1 MFFTADLDRWISNL
15 QYLLKRLL
23 LFTGSVKAWVS
34 TTLCP
39 LSGHFQEVDDLLD
52 LNPPPLCVVMVSSWA
67 KYLLLYVIFFLN
79 LIFSYFFPAPS

>member
-52 LNPPPLCVVMVSSWA
+52 LNPTFVCSNG
-67 KYLLLYVIFFLN
+67 FFLGK
-79 LIFSYFFPAPS
+79 ISTTVCYFLS